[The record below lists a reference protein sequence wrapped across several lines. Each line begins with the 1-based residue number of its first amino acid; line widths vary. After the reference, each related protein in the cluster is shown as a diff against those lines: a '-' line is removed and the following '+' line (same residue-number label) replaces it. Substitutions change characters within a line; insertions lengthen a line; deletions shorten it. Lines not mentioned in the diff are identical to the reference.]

1 MQLRFCFWPD
11 YEAHILT
18 VLAGNFFEDE
28 LNLTWSRLTTMSG
41 SIQFR
46 EAAKHKKRTPTEV
59 NICTVS
65 MSLSPPSWTLV
76 NVIIRD
82 KTMNWIWCFRNLIIG
97 HGCIWEE
104 RQQQPELRPGALQ
117 AVWKSIFI
125 SFLFKSHA
133 CLERYLIKIIEFDFF
148 KNLQRK
154 SHLEIAAE
162 ELWLTRTWLLL

>member
-1 MQLRFCFWPD
+1 
-11 YEAHILT
+11 
-18 VLAGNFFEDE
+18 
-28 LNLTWSRLTTMSG
+28 
-41 SIQFR
+41 
-46 EAAKHKKRTPTEV
+46 
-59 NICTVS
+59 

-82 KTMNWIWCFRNLIIG
+82 KTMNWIRCFRNLIIG

-125 SFLFKSHA
+125 SFLFKAHA

-148 KNLQRK
+148 KKSSTEVTPWNCSWRAVIDSDLAFILTLPCILPHLSLKELQCYCCFSWSALSLVEK
-154 SHLEIAAE
+154 EMAVSLS
-162 ELWLTRTWLLL
+162 LFYYVNTWYCMFF